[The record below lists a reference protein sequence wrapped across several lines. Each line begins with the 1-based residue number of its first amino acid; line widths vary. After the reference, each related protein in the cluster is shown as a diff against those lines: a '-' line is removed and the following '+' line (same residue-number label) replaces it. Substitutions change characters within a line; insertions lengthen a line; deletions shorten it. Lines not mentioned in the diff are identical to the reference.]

1 MLLKHNNA
9 FDKGERVVE
18 VSFQHTNCSSNVAQ
32 DIAINSNIIQIHQFL
47 FFILFLSERQDQ
59 KMCLKL

>member
-18 VSFQHTNCSSNVAQ
+18 VSFQQTNCPNNVAQ
-32 DIAINSNIIQIHQFL
+32 NMVINLSIVQIRL
-47 FFILFLSERQDQ
+47 FSFFVLFISERLD
-59 KMCLKL
+59 